1 MPAGIAEVG
10 LEGLQIFSGLDGE
23 DRDALMAACVRRT
36 VRRGEV
42 LVREGEEA
50 DSVFLVMSGRFAVTI
65 GAASEPIGEIGPGQ
79 PIGEITFLAGGRRSA
94 TITALRD
101 AIILTLERGTLERIA
116 ADRPRIWRA
125 LATVLAERLR
135 ANVQRSAV
143 ASVGQEPRT
152 IAVIGAGGS
161 PVPPGFVERLHRVLS
176 HTGRSIVVDHADLR
190 ARLRSAH
197 ATLDGD
203 AATEL
208 LNGLEASHRF
218 LVLPVTDRDEA
229 FAEKAIH
236 HADVVLAVGFAEA
249 DPTPSVREQL
259 ANRFLARSNRHLV
272 LVHPSRRTPKGT
284 TSWLRG
290 RELAMHHHACLA
302 DNADVERI
310 VRFLCGR
317 ATGLVACGG
326 GALCCGQVG
335 VYAAFRDAGFGF
347 DMLGGT
353 SAGSAMTAAFGLG
366 WSPEAIDEA
375 IHEIFVAN
383 GAMRR
388 YTLPRYSLLDH
399 THFDRHLARYY
410 AGNAIEDMWRPYF
423 AVSSDLSTGR
433 IHVHTTGD
441 VWDAIRASSSI
452 PALLPPVYS
461 ADGHM
466 LVDGAILSNVPLTT
480 MQQLKRGPNA
490 VVVFDLERTA
500 YDSVDYRALPSRF
513 GLLGQLAQ
521 PWRRLPSAPGVAEVM
536 TRSLMVSR
544 QDFRG
549 HLGPEDVLFQPP
561 LPRGATFLDWHRHT
575 ELMSGAR
582 EWARTEVARLAS
594 ANHPLL
600 AATR

>member
-1 MPAGIAEVG
+1 MSAAMQEGG
-10 LEGLQIFSGLDGE
+10 LDEIQIFSGLTGE
-23 DRDALMAACVRRT
+23 DRDALMSACVRRT
-36 VRRGEV
+36 VRRGEI
-42 LVREGEEA
+42 LVREGDDA
-50 DSVFLVMSGRFAVTI
+50 DSVFLVLSGRFAVTV
-65 GAASEPIGEIGPGQ
+65 GPAPEPISEVGPGQ

-101 AIILTLERGTLERIA
+101 AIVLTLERVMLERIA
-116 ADRPRIWRA
+116 AERPGIWRA

-135 ANVQRSAV
+135 ANVQRRPTDR
-143 ASVGQEPRT
+143 VGQAPRT
-152 IAVIGAGGS
+152 IAVIGAGAS

-176 HTGRSIVVDHADLR
+176 HDGPSVVVDRSQLR
-190 ARLRSAH
+190 ARLRSAG

-203 AATEL
+203 AATEV
-208 LNGLEASHRF
+208 LNDFETSHRF
-218 LVLPVTDRDEA
+218 VVLPVDERDEA

-236 HADVVLAVGFAEA
+236 HADVVLAVAFADA
-249 DPTPSVREQL
+249 DPAPSAHEQL
-259 ANRFLARSNRHLV
+259 ANRFVARSNRHLV

-284 TSWLRG
+284 ASWLRG
-290 RELAMHHHACLA
+290 RDLAMHHHACLA
-302 DNADVERI
+302 DNADIERL

-335 VYAAFRDAGFGF
+335 VFAAFRDAGFDF

-433 IHVHTTGD
+433 IHVHTSGD

-480 MQQLKRGPNA
+480 MQYLKRGPNA

-513 GLLGQLAQ
+513 GLLGHLAR

-544 QDFRG
+544 QEFRS
-549 HLGPEDVLFQPP
+549 HLGPEDVLLQPP

-575 ELMSGAR
+575 DLMSAAR
-582 EWARTEVARLAS
+582 EWARTEVARLAK

-600 AATR
+600 ASTR

>member
-1 MPAGIAEVG
+1 MSAGRTE
-10 LEGLQIFSGLDGE
+10 FGLDGLRIF
-23 DRDALMAACVRRT
+23 DGLDGADQDAVMAACMRRA

-42 LVREGEEA
+42 LVREGDEA
-50 DSVFLVMSGRFAVTI
+50 DSVFLVVSGRFAVTI
-65 GAASEPIGEIGPGQ
+65 AAASEAIGEIGPGQ
-79 PIGEITFLAGGRRSA
+79 PIGEITFLVGGRRSA

-101 AIILTLERGTLERIA
+101 AIVLTLERTTLERIA
-116 ADRPRIWRA
+116 AERPGIWRA

-135 ANVQRSAV
+135 ANVQRSTT
-143 ASVGQEPRT
+143 ASIGQAPRT

-176 HTGRSIVVDHADLR
+176 HDGPSIVLDRTAFLS
-190 ARLRSAH
+190 RLRSGTTA
-197 ATLDGD
+197 LEGD

-208 LNGLEASHRF
+208 LNDLEARHRF
-218 LVLPVTDRDEA
+218 LVLPIGDGDDA

-249 DPTPSVREQL
+249 DPDPSAHERL
-259 ANRFLARSNRHLV
+259 AARFVPRTNRHLV
-272 LVHPSRRTPKGT
+272 LVHPSRRTPRGT
-284 TSWLRG
+284 TAWLRG
-290 RELAMHHHACLA
+290 RELAMHHHACLS
-302 DNADVERI
+302 DNADIERI

-433 IHVHTTGD
+433 IHVHTSGD

-461 ADGHM
+461 AEGHM

-480 MQQLKRGPNA
+480 MQKLKHGPNA

-500 YDSVDYRALPSRF
+500 YDTVDYRALPSRF
-513 GLLGQLAQ
+513 GLLSHLAR

-544 QDFRG
+544 QEFRS
-549 HLGPEDVLFQPP
+549 HLGPEDVLLQPP

-575 ELMSGAR
+575 ELMSAAR
-582 EWARTEVARLAS
+582 EWTRKEVGRLAS
-594 ANHPLL
+594 AGHPLL
-600 AATR
+600 ASMR